1 MNPFDTSNSRNSLN
15 QDHDQSRIPS
25 LFDRQ
30 QGLETIREEGRE
42 QRFDLTQTIQELM
55 GNAGGNKGFASFF
68 NSQNSNDSTSNGAF
82 DNSGWY

>member
-1 MNPFDTSNSRNSLN
+1 
-15 QDHDQSRIPS
+15 
-25 LFDRQ
+25 
-30 QGLETIREEGRE
+30 LETIREEGRE